1 MESENTNNKKDWW
14 TLREDLTAA
23 QRKNLEQEWDT
34 KGFSPGLEKLLL
46 KVTKGNKD
54 KNGVPDFSKTT
65 LCDIVSL
72 NLEDFGN
79 LLQTISDANYT
90 ERDEEFIHSDYQ
102 IRGWNAFENK
112 VNDIQDAFDK
122 AFGDALMGGSKSSV
136 INIFRAMQSC
146 SNKGDWATPV
156 SGSLYRGKKIS
167 WEQFK
172 KMPWRFVSGNEV
184 LKCTATY
191 QSKLAMQSWT
201 TDPKVALNFSGTQ
214 GAQSHY
220 DLNVPEL
227 YTDTDGLSLTYG
239 KNITGFLPVVIEA
252 NVPMKDRFLNP
263 NLINTL
269 QKKIGHA
276 GLREKEVLRL
286 STEPIKATFT
296 VTKSML
302 EKVVEEKGQVEH
314 IFNIIKNRK

>member
-1 MESENTNNKKDWW
+1 MESENTNSKKDWW
-14 TLREDLTAA
+14 TLREDLTTA
-23 QRKNLEQEWDT
+23 QKKYLDKEWDT
-34 KGFSPGLEKLLL
+34 VGFSDTVGRLLR
-46 KVTKGNKD
+46 KVTKDTD
-54 KNGVPDFSKTT
+54 KNGVLDFSKTT

-72 NLEDFGN
+72 NVADFGN
-79 LLQTISDANYT
+79 LLNLISDGVS
-90 ERDEEFIHSDYQ
+90 HPSDLNFFESGYP

-112 VNDIQDAFDK
+112 VNDIKDAFDK
-122 AFGDALMGGSKSSV
+122 AFGDALMGEGKSSV
-136 INIFRAMQSC
+136 IKIFRAMQSC
-146 SNKGDWATPV
+146 PNKGDWATPV
-156 SGSLYRGKKIS
+156 SGPLYRGKKIS

-201 TDPKVALNFSGTQ
+201 TDVKVAMQFSAFQ

-220 DLNVPEL
+220 DLNVPEIFW
-227 YTDTDGLSLTYG
+227 GPEAEFSRYG
-239 KNITGFLPVVIEA
+239 KNITGFVPVVIEA

-263 NLINTL
+263 NLINKL
-269 QKKIGHA
+269 QNKIGHE